1 MTVNKT
7 LEERGNNYGKFR
19 TQAALAQ
26 ELKEVMHNRASWSA
40 MRPFQQEAL
49 EMIQH
54 KVARLLNGNPSHIDG
69 WHDISGYATL
79 VERILNG
86 EDI

>member
-19 TQAALAQ
+19 TQAALSQQLKNTMRNTAKWE
-26 ELKEVMHNRASWSA
+26 ELE
-40 MRPFQQEAL
+40 PFQQEAL

-54 KVARLLNGNPSHIDG
+54 KAARLLNGNPAHSDG